1 MTTAILAVD
10 QGTTVESAK
19 RRIHDAWDKAQL
31 FQHLYVVDGERRLL
45 GSVSLKSLLIA
56 DPLRPVSELMER
68 EAVRINDRAD
78 QELAARMAVPVVAAS
93 GRKGDVRHGRV
104 QPLVVRQRSEPGL
117 PDKVLRKLFRQFVAH
132 GKRADFFR
140 YFHIL
145 SI

>member
-1 MTTAILAVD
+1 MTDNA
-10 QGTTVESAK
+10 
-19 RRIHDAWDKAQL
+19 RIFIFAHR
-31 FQHLYVVDGERRLL
+31 FEP
-45 GSVSLKSLLIA
+45 LIA
-56 DPLRPVSELMER
+56 LVFAGSLYGEMREPTVRSRAVPVRRVGSDLDHVARQQLAGRLALGLIISPAAHGDE
-68 EAVRINDRAD
+68 N
-78 QELAARMAVPVVAAS
+78 LAARMAMPVVAAS

-117 PDKVLRKLFRQFVAH
+117 PHKLLRKLFRQFVAH

>member
-1 MTTAILAVD
+1 MPVDHVGRDLHDVARKQRPGRTAL
-10 QGTTVESAK
+10 
-19 RRIHDAWDKAQL
+19 
-31 FQHLYVVDGERRLL
+31 
-45 GSVSLKSLLIA
+45 LLIIA
-56 DPLRPVSELMER
+56 PAPDG
-68 EAVRINDRAD
+68 D